1 MVRSYKYMAFKLRLF
16 LFVALKD
23 INCKPKTSSFGRS
36 IKRKKDSDFVSNQ
49 IHRTRKKLR
58 VNGSSIN
65 ESIHQLSDIPKT
77 SLQSYSNTKSVKKEE
92 NIDKDTLMTKSVE
105 AEQIPNENQLESN
118 ILGSLKTFITKT
130 SKIKLNSKTIKGNE
144 KQVLRQPHTISNTV
158 SKQVHCK
165 SNTTKSIQKPLKNKV
180 VPSYGVGTY
189 YLKFNKEKILTEGR
203 FNYKFQKL
211 VTDVKNMNLP
221 SVRWKIKVIIRQN
234 KISAITFTNKQEL
247 ERSVTFA
254 SEKDKYKLL
263 IDNKSAYLLG
273 SPETI
278 DSPEDIE
285 ILLEILEQ
293 LDSDSPIILYR

>member
-77 SLQSYSNTKSVKKEE
+77 SLQSNSNTKSVKKEE